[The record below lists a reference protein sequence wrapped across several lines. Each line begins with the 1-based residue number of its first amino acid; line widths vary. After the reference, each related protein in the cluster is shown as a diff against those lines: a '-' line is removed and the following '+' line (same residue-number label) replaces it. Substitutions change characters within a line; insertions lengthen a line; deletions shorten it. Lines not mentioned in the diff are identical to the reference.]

1 MDNCF
6 ASNRYVK
13 PQDLFQVVRTVIPT
27 RRGQIPQERFQKL
40 KLHLNKGDD
49 DDDDGDAKSL
59 FGEEEGT
66 VMQG

>member
-13 PQDLFQVVRTVIPT
+13 PQDLFQVVRTVKPT

-40 KLHLNKGDD
+40 KLHLEKGR
-49 DDDDGDAKSL
+49 DGDAKSL
-59 FGEEEGT
+59 FGEEGT